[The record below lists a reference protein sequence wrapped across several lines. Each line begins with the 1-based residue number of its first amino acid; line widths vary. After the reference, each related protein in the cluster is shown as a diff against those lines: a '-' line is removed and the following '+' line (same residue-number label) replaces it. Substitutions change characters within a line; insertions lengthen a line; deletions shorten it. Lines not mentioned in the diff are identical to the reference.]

1 MCEKGR
7 REREEREERGRRR
20 GRGRVHWLA
29 AEKCTLPS
37 AQLGEEA
44 NVKRKDEAA
53 KSKTSLHTL
62 EHVE

>member
-1 MCEKGR
+1 MCERKGGEGGER
-7 REREEREERGRRR
+7 EEEREREGAS
-20 GRGRVHWLA
+20 LA